1 MKTLLKIF
9 ITAAVVFV
17 ISNILP
23 GVNVIDYNT
32 SITVAIVLSLLQIFV
47 KPILVLLTLPAT
59 ILSMGLFLFAI
70 NSSLI
75 LMTDHFVSGFTVSG
89 FWTALLF
96 SLFFTFTQSSL
107 YKLVDK
113 ENTNK
118 KDYYFK

>member
-1 MKTLLKIF
+1 MKTLIKIF

-23 GVNVIDYNT
+23 GVNVISYNAA
-32 SITVAIVLSLLQIFV
+32 ITVAIVLSLLQIFV
-47 KPILVLLTLPAT
+47 KPILILLTLPAT
-59 ILSMGLFLFAI
+59 ILSMGLFLFVI

-75 LMTDHFVSGFTVSG
+75 LMTAYFVSGFTVNG

-96 SLFFTFTQSSL
+96 SLLFTFTQSSL
-107 YKLVDK
+107 YKLIDK